1 MRPPRLSARTLGALI
16 SPRMYAL
23 MFALAA
29 LASAL
34 ARSANAEPVQGSASA
49 AFVTQTRAPGH
60 FSGVALGLP
69 AQLALRLGST
79 ESVTIETAASL
90 LPLIETVVEN
100 GTLHIRAARRNV
112 NIDTRRLKIVVQAKA
127 IDKLTLGGSGA
138 IEADALRGAK
148 VVINLGGSGSIN
160 VKNIDSEVLLINVG
174 GSGKL
179 TVGTGAAATMT
190 LSQAGSG
197 EVDLGRLQSVDASVN
212 LAGSGDATLAV
223 RRYLNVAIAGSGN
236 VNYYGEPKLSNS
248 VIGSGRARQVG
259 AAPR

>member
-1 MRPPRLSARTLGALI
+1 MPPPRLSARTLGALI
-16 SPRMYAL
+16 L
-23 MFALAA
+23 ALAA

-34 ARSANAEPVQGSASA
+34 IAAPSLARGAHAQPVQGSASA
-49 AFVTQTRAPGH
+49 TFVTQTRAPGP
-60 FSGVALGLP
+60 FNGVALGLP
-69 AQLALRLGST
+69 AQLALRIGST
-79 ESVTIETAASL
+79 ETVTIETDANL

-127 IDKLTLGGSGA
+127 IDKLTLGGSGM
-138 IEADALRGAK
+138 IEADALRAAR
-148 VVINLGGSGSIN
+148 VVINLGGSGAIN
-160 VKNIDSEVLLINVG
+160 VKRVDSEVLLINVG

-179 TVGTGAAATMT
+179 TVGAGAAATVT
-190 LSQAGSG
+190 LSLAGSG
-197 EVDLGRLQSVDASVN
+197 DVDLGKLQSVDASVN

-223 RRYLNVAIAGSGN
+223 REHLNVAIAGSGN
-236 VNYYGEPKLSNS
+236 VNYYGDPKLSKS